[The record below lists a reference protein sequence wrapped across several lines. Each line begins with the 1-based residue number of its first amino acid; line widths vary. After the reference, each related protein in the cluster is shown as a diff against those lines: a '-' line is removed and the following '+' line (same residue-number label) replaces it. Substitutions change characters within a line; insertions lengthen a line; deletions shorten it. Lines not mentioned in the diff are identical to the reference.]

1 MVVSAKARGVANR
14 RKGHDTERDVAKYL
28 RNVGFPHCE
37 RAVRT
42 GYTTAEHALADP
54 LDLTGVPGVLWSVK
68 GVKAPTRGE
77 ITRWLGEAEN
87 ARNLHNADL
96 AVLVLRRHGVAE
108 PSQWWAWVSLPSL
121 VRGVLGIGASRDFTG
136 YACLALG
143 DLAKMLGRAG
153 YGDETAEDDTAEVSA

>member
-42 GYTTAEHALADP
+42 GYTTADHSLADP

-68 GVKAPTRGE
+68 GVRAPSRGE
-77 ITRWLGEAEN
+77 IARWLGEAEN
-87 ARNLHNADL
+87 ARNVHGADL

-121 VRGVLGIGASRDFTG
+121 ARAVLGERHPEFAG
-136 YACLALG
+136 YACVALG
-143 DLAKMLGRAG
+143 DLAAMLRRAG
-153 YGDETAEDDTAEVSA
+153 YGDETVEDDATGLSA